1 MLTARNDNFFE
12 GFTMTFANGYTISVQ
27 FGIGNYCSRNDA
39 DKAVSAEIA
48 IWDKDKTWYDFGKD
62 KTWYDS
68 GDDLVKGYCSP
79 DEIVSWMRKVKEC
92 DYTGDKW
99 VLYNSETE
107 QVWCNSEDKMY
118 MYDNKDEA
126 MEDYWGDTCV
136 PTMVK
141 DLPNDVKKKALTQE
155 LNQIIL

>member
-1 MLTARNDNFFE
+1 MLTAQNNNFFE

-27 FGIGNYCSRNDA
+27 FGIGNYCSRNEN

-48 IWDKDKTWYDFGKD
+48 IWDKDNTWYNF
-62 KTWYDS
+62 
-68 GDDLVKGYCSP
+68 GDDLVKGHCSP
-79 DEIVSWMRKVKEC
+79 DEIVTWMRKAKEC
-92 DYTGDKW
+92 EYTGDKW

-118 MYDNKDEA
+118 VYDNKDEA
-126 MEDYWGDTCV
+126 MWDYWGDTCV

-141 DLPNDVKKKALTQE
+141 DLKGNEREKALTQE
-155 LNQIIL
+155 LNQIILF

>member
-1 MLTARNDNFFE
+1 MLTAQNNNFFE

-27 FGIGNYCSRNDA
+27 FGIGNYCSRNDD

-48 IWDKDKTWYDFGKD
+48 IWDKDNTWYNF
-62 KTWYDS
+62 
-68 GDDLVKGYCSP
+68 GDDLVKGYCST
-79 DEIVSWMRKVKEC
+79 DEIVSWMRKVKQCE
-92 DYTGDKW
+92 YTGDMW

-107 QVWCNSEDKMY
+107 KMWCNSEDNMY
-118 MYDNKDEA
+118 VYDNKDEA

-155 LNQIIL
+155 LNQIILF

>member
-1 MLTARNDNFFE
+1 MLTARNDNFSE

-48 IWDKDKTWYDFGKD
+48 IWDKDKTWYDFG
-62 KTWYDS
+62 S
-68 GDDLVKGYCSP
+68 DLVKGYCSP
-79 DEIVSWMRKVKEC
+79 DEIVTWMRKVKYC

-107 QVWCNSEDKMY
+107 QVWCSEYEMY
-118 MYDNKDEA
+118 VYDNKNEA

-141 DLPNDVKKKALTQE
+141 DLPSNEKQKALTQE
-155 LNQIIL
+155 LNQW